1 MNLDWTQFNIFD
13 VFWIKDFFCSQSQI
27 KQMISSFL
35 EFNSKHKN
43 IKVWFSSYK
52 SWCQMNERNF
62 QFKSL
67 NLFSITEIF
76 NLLNIFCTVYCV
88 KLSINTILFI
98 YFFIQN
104 EFFNNV
110 VKNYRHWRQ
119 TTVKFNQKLFQKSC
133 VWKIILCIHSN
144 YWLKNIAF
152 MYIWK
157 LKNSSK
163 YCFYSTFAL
172 HFRTIFNFKS

>member
-1 MNLDWTQFNIFD
+1 
-13 VFWIKDFFCSQSQI
+13 
-27 KQMISSFL
+27 
-35 EFNSKHKN
+35 
-43 IKVWFSSYK
+43 
-52 SWCQMNERNF
+52 MNERNF

-110 VKNYRHWRQ
+110 VKNYRH
-119 TTVKFNQKLFQKSC
+119 
-133 VWKIILCIHSN
+133 
-144 YWLKNIAF
+144 
-152 MYIWK
+152 
-157 LKNSSK
+157 
-163 YCFYSTFAL
+163 
-172 HFRTIFNFKS
+172 